1 MSYIHLFMWKI
12 LPNCEKNENYFPQYS
27 FFLKEKLP
35 NFEEKRFEKYS
46 SHLDSDFSLVAIFQ
60 LV

>member
-1 MSYIHLFMWKI
+1 MWKI